1 MNPPTDSC
9 ILSGMVAQEYLD
21 GMLRLMETVL
31 EEIGPRESC
40 GEAEG
45 RLGESLRRR
54 WSELGHAV
62 EGESFHCHPQAF
74 LGFIPIIVGLYLG
87 AAACY
92 WAAPGLAAVF
102 AAGALDGQSGD
113 GV

>member
-1 MNPPTDSC
+1 M
-9 ILSGMVAQEYLD
+9 IAQEYRD
-21 GMLRLMETVL
+21 EMVRLVRTVL
-31 EEIGPRESC
+31 EEIGARESC

-62 EGESFHCHPQAF
+62 EGESFHCHPRAF
-74 LGFIPIIVGLYLG
+74 LGFIPITVGLYLG

-92 WAAPGLAAVF
+92 WAAPGLAVVF
-102 AAGALDGQSGD
+102 AAVALAL
-113 GV
+113 GVRHDPRLVALAERST